1 MNEAAYEHLRK
12 IDPVLGRFIDRAGP
26 IKHKPRRLTCFESL
40 VRAITNQQLSGRA
53 AETIFGRFRALFP
66 NCDFPS
72 PSEVFG
78 TDAETL
84 RRVGLSRPKAA
95 YIRDLASRMLGGTVP
110 ELAELDTL
118 SDAEILSRLTEIK
131 GIGRWT
137 VEMLLIFNLGRPD
150 ILPIHDLSI
159 RKGFKTVFN
168 KRKLPEPLAIERYG
182 ERWRPYRTTAS
193 LYLWRACEV

>member
-1 MNEAAYEHLRK
+1 MNKAAYDHLRK
-12 IDPVLGRFIDRAGP
+12 TDPVLRRFIERVGP
-26 IKHKPRRLTCFESL
+26 IKHKPRRLSCFESL

-53 AETIFGRFRALFP
+53 AETIFGRFRSLFP

-72 PSEVFG
+72 AREVFG

-95 YIRDLASRMLGGTVP
+95 YIRDLASRILAGAVP
-110 ELAELDTL
+110 ELDEVDTL
-118 SDAEILSRLTEIK
+118 TDAEIVSCLTEIK

-150 ILPIHDLSI
+150 VLPIHDLSI
-159 RKGFKTVFN
+159 RKGFKIVFN
-168 KRKLPEPLAIERYG
+168 KRKLPEPLAIERHG

-193 LYLWRACEV
+193 LYLWRACED